1 MRLVFAFA
9 ALSMLVSA
17 DGATAFDDA
26 LGADVSGHSAVES
39 AFVSKGMTCHDGA
52 VWNPSATVSNFRV
65 GDACIPAYIGFWGMF
80 SLSETD
86 KFPQQ
91 KPGRWIEADTYA
103 GIDFARPLGWDEH
116 VSLKTWW
123 LRWHFPATGRRSTD
137 MCALDVT
144 VKDVPLHPTTSWR
157 YRFHGASRG
166 RVEIKFG
173 VSEEYRFNED
183 WKMFAGLNVWYIDY
197 RNENPDRTSGFSCGD
212 ASVGVG
218 WKIFFAKAT
227 YWFRPDPRVL
237 TKGSL
242 PYNYSE
248 RMVYSAGVRFAF

>member
-1 MRLVFAFA
+1 MFNDAF
-9 ALSMLVSA
+9 
-17 DGATAFDDA
+17 
-26 LGADVSGHSAVES
+26 GADVSGHSAVES

-80 SLSETD
+80 SLSETY

-116 VSLKTWW
+116 VSLKTW
-123 LRWHFPATGRRSTD
+123 
-137 MCALDVT
+137 C
-144 VKDVPLHPTTSWR
+144 R

-173 VSEEYRFNED
+173 VSEDYRFNED
-183 WKMFAGLNVWYIDY
+183 WKVFAWLNVWYMDY

-218 WKIFFAKAT
+218 WKMFYVKAT

>member
-1 MRLVFAFA
+1 MF
-9 ALSMLVSA
+9 VST
-17 DGATAFDDA
+17 DGATVFNDAF
-26 LGADVSGHSAVES
+26 GVDVSGHSAVES

-52 VWNPSATVSNFRV
+52 VWNPSAPASNFRI

-91 KPGRWIEADTYA
+91 KPGRWIETDTYA

-137 MCALDVT
+137 MCAIDATL
-144 VKDVPLHPTTSWR
+144 KDVPLHPTTSWR

-173 VSEEYRFNED
+173 VSEDYRFNED
-183 WKMFAGLNVWYIDY
+183 WKVFAGLNVWYMDY
-197 RNENPDRTSGFSCGD
+197 RNENPDRTSGLSCGD
-212 ASVGVG
+212 AAVGVG
-218 WKIFFAKAT
+218 WKMFYVKAT